1 VTVQPAK
8 KFYVFHQRHFWKS
21 ANVQEGSSPA
31 EQPVIA
37 ASHSEQNACV
47 MRKSVGQAIN
57 EASRQANPEVTA
69 DDSWVVYDA
78 CNLIQTSLRNFGI
91 DMEEPKHIA
100 LRSTRARI
108 HLHRP
113 IALAFNKLIAKA
125 CGEFDGPS
133 ELPPSATIISAPG
146 ARSRRCARNG
156 RISSASLNTGTM
168 IENFGRQ
175 ASRLSWQ
182 TGLRPLEGSRD
193 RILAE
198 TAPDSTGQFSSTSVF
213 GKEFCSEQE

>member
-47 MRKSVGQAIN
+47 MRKGVGQSIN

-113 IALAFNKLIAKA
+113 IALAQHELITKSRGKVSRSIRASAIRNNNLSFGCSLAKMPKEWLYQQRLIKHRNNDRELWKTGVA
-125 CGEFDGPS
+125 LVMADG
-133 ELPPSATIISAPG
+133 AP
-146 ARSRRCARNG
+146 
-156 RISSASLNTGTM
+156 
-168 IENFGRQ
+168 
-175 ASRLSWQ
+175 ASRGIVRSHF
-182 TGLRPLEGSRD
+182 R
-193 RILAE
+193 
-198 TAPDSTGQFSSTSVF
+198 
-213 GKEFCSEQE
+213 